1 MQFRPFLRFSVSSGA
16 GSTNFHCTAFL
27 YQTLQYSLSLPFLH
41 TQYPYGVRDRNTR
54 ILTQRIKNTLFLG
67 WNHCNGGSRSSIRF

>member
-1 MQFRPFLRFSVSSGA
+1 MRFRPFLRFSVSSGA

-41 TQYPYGVRDRNTR
+41 AQYPYGVRDRNAR

-67 WNHCNGGSRSSIRF
+67 WNHCNGGIRSSTRF